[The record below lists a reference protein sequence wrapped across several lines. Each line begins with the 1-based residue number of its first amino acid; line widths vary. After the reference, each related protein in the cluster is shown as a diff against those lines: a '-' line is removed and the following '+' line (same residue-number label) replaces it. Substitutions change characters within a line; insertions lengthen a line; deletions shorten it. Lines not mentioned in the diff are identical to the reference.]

1 MFHRRYSNCRVGA
14 IYMKFYQREA
24 CKTTKVFHM
33 QQAFLTTKNDA
44 ITPGD
49 QGKLDTKNKVASV
62 GKSDVGEKI

>member
-1 MFHRRYSNCRVGA
+1 
-14 IYMKFYQREA
+14 MKFYQREA

-62 GKSDVGEKI
+62 GKSDVGKKI